1 MKPDASVKG
10 NPMAFEPAGSN
21 LGNLSVPVVL
31 IIDDEF
37 TSRVILQKI
46 VLGIQHDIVV
56 ESFSNPVAALEWIKG
71 NQPDLIIVDYMMT
84 EMSGLEVIQHIRQ
97 IPHLED
103 VPIIVVTAN
112 EDRDVRYQSLE
123 KGATD
128 FILKPIDPYECNAR
142 CRNLLSLRRHQRIV
156 LERAQSLEQAV
167 TAATQKILAREHETL
182 FRLAKAGEFRDS
194 ETGNHILRMAKY
206 SRLIA
211 EEIGLNQ
218 EHCELIEF
226 AAPMHDI
233 GKIGI
238 PDHILLKPG
247 KLTAEEFEI
256 MKKHPMIGFQI
267 LQHSPS
273 KFLSLGAEIALG
285 HHEKFDGSGY
295 PLGAKAGEIPLEARI
310 VAVADV
316 YDALTSSRPYKKA
329 WSTEDAL
336 QYLTSNKGS
345 HFDPDCVD
353 AFIVQ
358 FRKISLIQH
367 QLQDFPD
374 TLSMQASQ

>member
-1 MKPDASVKG
+1 
-10 NPMAFEPAGSN
+10 MATEPTDYNLSN
-21 LGNLSVPVVL
+21 LSTPAVL

-46 VLGIQHDIVV
+46 VLGIQRDIVV
-56 ESFSNPVAALEWIKG
+56 ESFASPVAAMEWIKG
-71 NQPDLIIVDYMMT
+71 NQPDLVIVDYMMS
-84 EMSGLEVIQHIRQ
+84 EMSGLEVVQYIRQ
-97 IPHLED
+97 IPHLID
-103 VPIIVVTAN
+103 VPIVVVTAN
-112 EDRDVRYQSLE
+112 EDRDIRYQALE
-123 KGATD
+123 QGATD
-128 FILKPIDPYECNAR
+128 FILKPIDPYECHAR

-156 LERAQSLEQAV
+156 MERAQSLEQAV
-167 TAATQKILAREHETL
+167 AAATQKILAREHETL
-182 FRLAKAGEFRDS
+182 FRLAKAGEFRDT

-211 EEIGLNQ
+211 EEMGLNQ
-218 EHCELIEF
+218 ERCELIEY

-238 PDHILLKPG
+238 PDYILLKPG
-247 KLTAEEFEI
+247 KLTLEEFEI

-273 KFLSLGAEIALG
+273 KFLSMGSEIALG

-295 PLGAKAGEIPLEARI
+295 PLGAKADKIPLEARI

-316 YDALTSSRPYKKA
+316 YDALTSERPYKKA
-329 WSTEDAL
+329 WSPDDAL
-336 QYLTSNKGS
+336 NYLTSNKGT
-345 HFDPDCVD
+345 HFDPECVD
-353 AFIVQ
+353 AFISQ
-358 FRKISLIQH
+358 FRKITLIQQ

-374 TLSMQASQ
+374 AVPLQAAQ

>member
-1 MKPDASVKG
+1 
-10 NPMAFEPAGSN
+10 MAFELTDYN
-21 LGNLSVPVVL
+21 FGNLSTPVVL

-37 TSRVILQKI
+37 TSRVILKKI
-46 VLGIQHDIVV
+46 VHGIQRDIIV
-56 ESFSNPVAALEWIKG
+56 ESFSNPVAAMEWVRM
-71 NQPDLIIVDYMMT
+71 NQPDLVIVDYMMS
-84 EMSGLEVIQHIRQ
+84 EMSGLEVVQHIRQ

-103 VPIIVVTAN
+103 VPVVVVTAN
-112 EDRDVRYQSLE
+112 EDRDVRYLALE
-123 KGATD
+123 QGATD
-128 FILKPIDPYECNAR
+128 FILKPIDPHECHAR

-167 TAATQKILAREHETL
+167 AAATQKILAREHETL
-182 FRLAKAGEFRDS
+182 FRLAKAGEFRDT

-211 EEIGLNQ
+211 EEMGLNQ
-218 EHCELIEF
+218 EQCELIEF

-247 KLTAEEFEI
+247 KLTPEEFEI

-295 PLGAKAGEIPLEARI
+295 PRGAKAGEIALEARI

-316 YDALTSSRPYKKA
+316 YDALTSSRPYKDA
-329 WSTEDAL
+329 WTVENAL
-336 QYLTSNKGS
+336 KYLTSNKGK

-353 AFIVQ
+353 AFVVQ
-358 FRKISLIQH
+358 FRKISLIQQ

-374 TLSMQASQ
+374 ISSMQATQ